1 MASKQSKKLVDPFKR
16 MCGAIAA
23 DPQMSM
29 ADVRAVMEH
38 GGDPTTEPRGV
49 DYIEAE
55 TQRTPD
61 SERPAQ

>member
-16 MCGAIAA
+16 MSGAIAA

-29 ADVRAVMEH
+29 ADMRAVMEH

-49 DYIEAE
+49 DCIEAE

>member
-1 MASKQSKKLVDPFKR
+1 

-29 ADVRAVMEH
+29 ADMRAVMEH

-61 SERPAQ
+61 SERPTQ

>member
-16 MCGAIAA
+16 MCGAISAG
-23 DPQMSM
+23 PQMSM
-29 ADVRAVMEH
+29 ADMRAVMEH
-38 GGDPTTEPRGV
+38 GGDPTIEPRGV

>member
-16 MCGAIAA
+16 MSGAIAA
-23 DPQMSM
+23 DPRMSM
-29 ADVRAVMEH
+29 ADMCAVMEH
-38 GGDPTTEPRGV
+38 GDATTEPRGV

-55 TQRTPD
+55 TQRTPG

>member
-1 MASKQSKKLVDPFKR
+1 MASKQSQKLVDPFKR

-23 DPQMSM
+23 GPQMSM
-29 ADVRAVMEH
+29 ADMRAVMEH
-38 GGDPTTEPRGV
+38 GGDPTIEPRGV

>member
-16 MCGAIAA
+16 MSGAIAA

-29 ADVRAVMEH
+29 ADMRAVMEH
-38 GGDPTTEPRGV
+38 GGDATTEPRGV

-55 TQRTPD
+55 TQ
-61 SERPAQ
+61 

>member
-1 MASKQSKKLVDPFKR
+1 MASKQSNKLVDPFKH

-23 DPQMSM
+23 DQQMSM
-29 ADVRAVMEH
+29 ADMRAVMEH
-38 GGDPTTEPRGV
+38 EGDATTEPRGV

>member
-23 DPQMSM
+23 GPQMSM
-29 ADVRAVMEH
+29 ADMRAVTEH
-38 GGDPTTEPRGV
+38 GGDPTIEPRGV

>member
-29 ADVRAVMEH
+29 ADMRAVIEH

>member
-1 MASKQSKKLVDPFKR
+1 MASKQSNKLVDPFKH

-29 ADVRAVMEH
+29 ADMRSVIEH

-49 DYIEAE
+49 DYVEAE

>member
-29 ADVRAVMEH
+29 ADMRAVMGH
-38 GGDPTTEPRGV
+38 GGDATTEPRGV

-61 SERPAQ
+61 SERAAQ